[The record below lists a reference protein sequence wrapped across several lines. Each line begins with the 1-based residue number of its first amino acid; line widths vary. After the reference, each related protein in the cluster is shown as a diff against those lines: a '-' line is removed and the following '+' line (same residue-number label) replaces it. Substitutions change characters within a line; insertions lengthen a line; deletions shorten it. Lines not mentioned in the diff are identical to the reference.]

1 MNNINK
7 YLKYAF
13 GPLLSVV
20 LSLIIGGVLIAVI
33 GQYPIEVYSKLFI
46 DTLGNTYGI
55 GQVLFKATPLILTG
69 LSVAF
74 AFRAGL
80 FNIGAE

>member
-1 MNNINK
+1 M
-7 YLKYAF
+7 KYAF

-33 GQYPIEVYSKLFI
+33 GQDPIEVYSKLFI